1 VEFES
6 TKFNMINW
14 VHHEWKDEAWTVKT
28 LRRYGFNK
36 LSQRQLLK
44 LFSYITT
51 YGYAIMN
58 IPQQSQHF
66 SQQKYLLSIY
76 RQDTD
81 TKRESTTISLVFKE
95 SISVYNMC
103 ISLNWS

>member
-1 VEFES
+1 MEGRGLNCKNAAPVWFWIS
-6 TKFNMINW
+6 
-14 VHHEWKDEAWTVKT
+14 HHRD
-28 LRRYGFNK
+28 
-36 LSQRQLLK
+36 
-44 LFSYITT
+44 SYSNCSRHITT
-51 YGYAIMN
+51 YGYAIIN